1 MTTPEPSLV
10 DRPTAR
16 RMLGNIGNTTLHKLI
31 NEGKLT
37 RVKLGTKSLITVAS
51 VRSLVESLEDQ

>member
-1 MTTPEPSLV
+1 MSTPEPSLV

-31 NEGKLT
+31 NQRVLK
-37 RVKLGTKSLITVAS
+37 RVKLGSKSLITVAS
-51 VRSLVESLEDQ
+51 IRALVESLEDE